1 MATER
6 EDVMNQERQLESY
19 LHFVKGLGK
28 YLAYDSNWDKSSSRL
43 TLVEAALAARD
54 IEGRKPSA
62 GQVFLFTAA
71 LEKLQKDAEQNH
83 LVIFDNTDVAIDY
96 LRFEEE
102 SLKAGIMS
110 LDAIK
115 ETHEEMKGK
124 IFKTVDF
131 KAVEQAIEN
140 KDILK
145 SLDLEGAKLE
155 NCNTNGLEH
164 IHAVQENV
172 IKFPKFEFQRDSKEM
187 NKPLKQKKI
196 EERERDLEKHMP
208 RGDEDSFVFDNPNK
222 KRYMKM
228 RYRTKERKIERE
240 PKTRGEY
247 GVRDIM

>member
-1 MATER
+1 MAER
-6 EDVMNQERQLESY
+6 EDVINQEQQLESY
-19 LHFVKGLGK
+19 LEFAKGLGK
-28 YLAYDSNWDKSSSRL
+28 YLAYDNDWDKSSSRL

-124 IFKTVDF
+124 IFQNVDF
-131 KAVEQAIEN
+131 KAPN
-140 KDILK
+140 
-145 SLDLEGAKLE
+145 AKKL
-155 NCNTNGLEH
+155 C
-164 IHAVQENV
+164 I
-172 IKFPKFEFQRDSKEM
+172 FS
-187 NKPLKQKKI
+187 
-196 EERERDLEKHMP
+196 
-208 RGDEDSFVFDNPNK
+208 
-222 KRYMKM
+222 
-228 RYRTKERKIERE
+228 
-240 PKTRGEY
+240 
-247 GVRDIM
+247 